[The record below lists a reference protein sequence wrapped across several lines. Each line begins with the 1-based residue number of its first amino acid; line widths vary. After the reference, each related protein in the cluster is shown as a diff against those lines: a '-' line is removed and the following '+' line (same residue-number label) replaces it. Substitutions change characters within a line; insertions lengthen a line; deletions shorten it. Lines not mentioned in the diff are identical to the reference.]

1 MSLSLPLFDL
11 VTPDER
17 APLPALLTARAVP
30 YRPQAKP
37 WRDGLAAAYCVAVAG
52 LVLAMMGMA
61 VFASFAK
68 FWPYDLRST
77 LAHCTMGLVDAEV
90 GATFA
95 NSLAMAAGTAVFG
108 TVLVFSGAYPL
119 LHDPKFL
126 ALLLR
131 IDHDLAGG
139 GHPKVGTHRSAPLRA
154 IATRRMA

>member
-1 MSLSLPLFDL
+1 M
-11 VTPDER
+11 
-17 APLPALLTARAVP
+17 P

-68 FWPYDLRST
+68 FWPYDLRPT

-90 GATFA
+90 GAAFA

-108 TVLVFSGAYPL
+108 TVLVFSGAYP
-119 LHDPKFL
+119 PP
-126 ALLLR
+126 AR
-131 IDHDLAGG
+131 PEVPCAAAA
-139 GHPKVGTHRSAPLRA
+139 HRS
-154 IATRRMA
+154 